1 MRDQLSAGDSAPDF
15 NLASN
20 QGSKSLGDYRGKW
33 TVLYF
38 YPKDNTPGCTQE
50 ACDFRDAVPGMG
62 AEVVGVS
69 GDDISSHE
77 SFASEYNLPFPLLSD
92 PDHTVARAY
101 GAYGERYS
109 ASAGKTVEGVL
120 RSTFIIDPEGKVA
133 EAMYGVNHD
142 KHAEKVGERLRELQG
157 A

>member
-1 MRDQLSAGDSAPDF
+1 MSDQLSAGDAAPPF
-15 NLASN
+15 NLESN
-20 QGSKSLGDYRGKW
+20 QGTKSLGDYHGKW

-50 ACDFRDAVPGMG
+50 ACDFRDAMPGMG
-62 AEVVGVS
+62 AEVLGVS
-69 GDDISSHE
+69 ADDLSSHE
-77 SFASEYNLPFPLLSD
+77 GFANEYSLPFPLLSD
-92 PDHTVARAY
+92 PDGAVAKRY
-101 GAYGERYS
+101 GSYGEKVS
-109 ASAGKTVEGVL
+109 SSTGKKYEGVL

-157 A
+157 T